1 MLQICDKTICKSI
14 ILDIFSGIESGIFPN
29 IWEIASVTPIH
40 QRAEK
45 NNVKSYHLG
54 LLFPIF
60 GKICERL
67 KTMKFVDFFI
77 ENSLIF
83 PNKSSFKQGD
93 SYINK
98 ILSITHIKS

>member
-1 MLQICDKTICKSI
+1 MLQICDKAICKII

-45 NNVKSYHLG
+45 KNVKSYHLG

-67 KTMKFVDFFI
+67 KTMKFVDF
-77 ENSLIF
+77 L
-83 PNKSSFKQGD
+83 
-93 SYINK
+93 
-98 ILSITHIKS
+98 